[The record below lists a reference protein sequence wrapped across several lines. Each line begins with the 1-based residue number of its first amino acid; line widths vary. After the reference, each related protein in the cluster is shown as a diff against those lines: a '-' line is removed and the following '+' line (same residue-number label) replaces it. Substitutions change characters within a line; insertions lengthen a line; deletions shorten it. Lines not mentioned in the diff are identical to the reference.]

1 LIHGYSDDLANS
13 LIKLQIQNLSSMDA
27 DWLYSSFHYS
37 HPILT
42 ERLKA
47 LSWKS
52 TKKSDKSADS
62 DKPIKASDRE
72 L

>member
-1 LIHGYSDDLANS
+1 
-13 LIKLQIQNLSSMDA
+13 LSTMDA
-27 DWLYSSFHYS
+27 DWLYSSYHYS

-47 LSWKS
+47 LNYQ
-52 TKKSDKSADS
+52 SADG
-62 DKPIKASDRE
+62 KPASADVKLNGDGKVIKASDRE